1 MLSRRHLRI
10 RVMQAL
16 YAYYQS
22 DPKDVRRTEQEL
34 LNGTEKIYDL
44 YLILLVFL
52 TEISHQEDVYYAD
65 SPASLLTGLKK
76 SAAFQIKD
84 LTFLQWLENNNTF
97 REQVKKRKISWQ
109 QDLDTVKKAF
119 HHLKQK
125 EEYIAFISKSSHSLL
140 EQTAFLKWLLNEFF
154 TSTDFIPHLLEE
166 KNIYW
171 AESFEL
177 ASSLVY
183 RTIEPLKTGSGY
195 ELLPLYKDADDD
207 IRFMQDLVIKTIR
220 DDSYFQELIAQKTK
234 NWDAERIALVDII
247 LMKMALCEILNLSN
261 IPVKVSINEYID
273 ISKDYSTP
281 NSKAFINGVIDKLVI
296 ELKHQGKIHKTGR
309 GLVE

>member
-22 DPKDVRRTEQEL
+22 DPKDIRRTEQEL
-34 LNGTEKIYDL
+34 LNGTEKIFDL
-44 YLILLVFL
+44 YLTLLLFL
-52 TEISHQEDVYYAD
+52 SELSHQEEVYYTD
-65 SPASLLTGLKK
+65 SPASLLTGLRKTAERK
-76 SAAFQIKD
+76 IGDMAFV
-84 LTFLQWLENNNTF
+84 QWLENNTAF
-97 REQVKKRKISWQ
+97 RDQVKKRKINWQ
-109 QDLDTVKKAF
+109 QDIDTVKKAF

-125 EEYIAFISKSSHSLL
+125 EEYSNYISKPGSDG
-140 EQTAFLKWLLNEFF
+140 EEENEFLKWLVNEFF
-154 TSTDFIPHLLEE
+154 KVTDFVSHLIEE
-166 KNIYW
+166 KNLYW

-177 ASSLVY
+177 AVSLVQK
-183 RTIEPLKTGSGY
+183 TTEPAKKGSSF

-220 DDSYFQELIAQKTK
+220 DDSYFQQLIAQKTK

-296 ELKHQGKIHKTGR
+296 ELKQQGKIHKTGR

>member
-22 DPKDVRRTEQEL
+22 EPKDLRRTEQEL

-44 YLILLVFL
+44 YLMLLVFL
-52 TEISHQEDVYYAD
+52 SEISHHEDLYYTD

-84 LTFLQWLENNNTF
+84 LHFIQWLENNVTF
-97 REQVKKRKISWQ
+97 SEHVKKRKISWQ
-109 QDLDTVKKAF
+109 QDFDSIKKAF

-125 EEYIAFISKSSHSLL
+125 DEYTNFISNTSHSLQ
-140 EQTAFLKWLLNEFF
+140 EQTFFLKWLLKEFF

-177 ASSLVY
+177 ASALVY
-183 RTIEPLKTGSGY
+183 RTIEPLKNGDGY

-296 ELKHQGKIHKTGR
+296 ELKQQGKIHKTGR